1 MSGTAGRAEFAADAS
16 TLFLLGNGP
25 SLKRIDLHA
34 LSPFASLGMNA
45 AYRYWREIGWRP
57 RYYACLDTVVG
68 LSHKDAIAELIG
80 ETGDKAI
87 EQFLLRDNLIS
98 ALGPAAAS
106 ERVLNFDALRFA
118 HPILRPCPIT
128 TGSHAALWAAT
139 AGFRKIVL
147 LGIDGNYVERVEGAR
162 ARGGIELE
170 IVEENANPNYF
181 FDGYQQKGDRYNL
194 PNPRPGLHVDAWEIA
209 AALLRHEKVQVVNGN
224 PDSAIRFF
232 PWIRSEKLIA
242 KGAAEI
248 DRNNRLAPR
257 FTARDLLARNVARK
271 KSPSAAPRRLK
282 SLFAHQWKPLLAATA
297 LAVAAA
303 GLIVR
308 LQGLGARSAALFILL
323 SLFYA
328 LSVIILTVRD
338 VVSDHIGRLDQR
350 LSTLESALRDL
361 DRRAGAPEAADTG
374 QEAPSR
380 PENRTEI

>member
-1 MSGTAGRAEFAADAS
+1 MSGTAGRAEFAADGK

-25 SLKRIDLHA
+25 SLKRIDLQA

-87 EQFLLRDNLIS
+87 EQFLLRDNLVT

-118 HPILRPCPIT
+118 HPILRPNPIT

-147 LGIDGNYVERVEGAR
+147 LGIDGNYVECVEGAR

-170 IVEENANPNYF
+170 IVEEKGNPNYF

-194 PNPRPGLHVDAWEIA
+194 PNPRPGLHVEAWEVA
-209 AALLRHEKVQVVNGN
+209 AALLRAEKVRVVNAN
-224 PDSAIRFF
+224 PDSAVRFF
-232 PWIRSEKLIA
+232 PWVRAEELIA

-248 DRNNRLAPR
+248 DGRNCVAPR
-257 FTARDLLARNVARK
+257 YTARDLLVQKR
-271 KSPSAAPRRLK
+271 SPNGALRRLH
-282 SLFAHQWKPLLAATA
+282 SLFTRQWKLLSMATV

-308 LQGLGARSAALFILL
+308 LQGLGAQSAALFILL

-328 LSVIILTVRD
+328 LSVIMLTVRD
-338 VVSDHIGRLDQR
+338 VAADHIGRLDQR

-361 DRRAGAPEAADTG
+361 NRRAGAPEAADTG
-374 QEAPSR
+374 QDAPSRR
-380 PENRTEI
+380 PENRTEL